1 MHELGFRE
9 MNGRSEMHEL
19 ERLLRKYYGY
29 VADLEGSGVEAFDLL
44 LVRDKIQ
51 YILDHSTPDDALP
64 VALCEQVY
72 RLDDWLWRQ
81 RARFL
86 AVVGQRELQ
95 HARRQQ
101 NSPRSHWWWYLDELR
116 LRQIELFAPQVL
128 PKFLVERQPVMRA
141 PALIPA

>member
-1 MHELGFRE
+1 
-9 MNGRSEMHEL
+9 MHEL
-19 ERLLRKYYGY
+19 ERLVRKYYGY
-29 VADLEGSGVEAFDLL
+29 VADLEGSGVEVFDLL
-44 LVRDKIQ
+44 LVRDRIQ
-51 YILDHSTPDDALP
+51 HIMDHSTPDDALP
-64 VALCEQVY
+64 AALCEQVY

-101 NSPRSHWWWYLDELR
+101 NSPRSHWWWYLDELK
-116 LRQIELFAPQVL
+116 LHPAEFFVPEVL
-128 PKFLVERQPVMRA
+128 SEALAERQSVEWT